1 MSTNYNILLKSE
13 KKLKSLI
20 LSFSLLAHDIH
31 RKLWIDSEKYADSNL
46 HIIFDNAE
54 RRLKRSK
61 DLEDELIDECIWTI
75 SKDDPRANHLRFIIS
90 IIYSTKDIS
99 RACDYAQSI
108 AKIIVRSHL
117 SQQIIST
124 FNPLKNLYLKYI
136 ENIIKLSETKSD
148 NKADS
153 FDELNIE
160 FESEYEKFLKI
171 IRKNYEND
179 DVVQYQVIQ
188 ISRLIFSVV
197 EKLQSVFLIIFFS
210 KNQLKTQTLEMSIN
224 KK

>member
-13 KKLKSLI
+13 KKLKNLI
-20 LSFSLLAHDIH
+20 LSFTLLAHEIH
-31 RKLWIDSEKYADSNL
+31 KKLWIDAEKYVDSNL

-61 DLEDELIDECIWTI
+61 DLEDELLDECIWTI

-99 RACDYAQSI
+99 RACEYAQSI

-117 SQQIIST
+117 SQNIINT
-124 FNPLKNLYLKYI
+124 LNPLKELYLKYI
-136 ENIIKLSETKSD
+136 EDVIKLSESKLE
-148 NKADS
+148 NKIDF
-153 FDELNIE
+153 FDEMNIE
-160 FESEYEKFLKI
+160 FESEYEKFLKV

-188 ISRLIFSVV
+188 ISRLIFSVI
-197 EKLQSVFLIIFFS
+197 EKIQSVFLIIFFS
-210 KNQLKTQTLEMSIN
+210 KNQLKTQTLEIS

>member
-13 KKLKSLI
+13 KKLKNLI
-20 LSFSLLAHDIH
+20 LSFTILAHEIH
-31 RKLWIDSEKYADSNL
+31 KKLWIDSEKYVDSNL

-54 RRLKRSK
+54 KRLKRSK
-61 DLEDELIDECIWTI
+61 DLEDELLDECIWTI

-99 RACDYAQSI
+99 RASEYAQSI

-117 SQQIIST
+117 SQNIIKT
-124 FNPLKNLYLKYI
+124 LEPLKGLYLKYI
-136 ENIIKLSETKSD
+136 EDVIKLSESNLE
-148 NKADS
+148 NKIDS
-153 FDELNIE
+153 FDELNNE

-171 IRKNYEND
+171 IRKSYEND

-188 ISRLIFSVV
+188 ISRLIFSVF
-197 EKLQSVFLIIFFS
+197 EKVQSVFSIIFFS
-210 KNQLKTQTLEMSIN
+210 KNQFKTQSLEISR
-224 KK
+224 K

>member
-13 KKLKSLI
+13 KKLKNLI
-20 LSFSLLAHDIH
+20 LSFTLLAHEIH
-31 RKLWIDSEKYADSNL
+31 KKLWIDAEKYVDSNL

-61 DLEDELIDECIWTI
+61 DLEDELLDECIWTI

-99 RACDYAQSI
+99 RACEYAQSI

-117 SQQIIST
+117 SQNIINT
-124 FNPLKNLYLKYI
+124 LNPLKELYLKYI
-136 ENIIKLSETKSD
+136 EDVIKLSESKLE
-148 NKADS
+148 NKIDS
-153 FDELNIE
+153 FDEMNIE
-160 FESEYEKFLKI
+160 FESEYEKFLKV

-188 ISRLIFSVV
+188 ISRLIFSVI
-197 EKLQSVFLIIFFS
+197 EKIQSVFLIIFFS
-210 KNQLKTQTLEMSIN
+210 KNQLKTQTLEIS

>member
-1 MSTNYNILLKSE
+1 MSTNYNILIKSE

-31 RKLWIDSEKYADSNL
+31 RKLWVDAEKYANTNL
-46 HIIFDNAE
+46 HMVFDNAE

-61 DLEDELIDECIWTI
+61 DLEDELIDECIWII
-75 SKDDPRANHLRFIIS
+75 SKDNPRANHLRFIIS

-99 RACDYAQSI
+99 RSCDYAQSI

-117 SQQIIST
+117 SQQIINT
-124 FNPLKNLYLKYI
+124 FTPLKNLYLKYI
-136 ENIIKLSETKSD
+136 ENIIKLSESKIDNKSD
-148 NKADS
+148 A
-153 FDELNIE
+153 FDELNVE

-171 IRKNYEND
+171 IRKSYDND

-188 ISRLIFSVV
+188 ISRLIFSVI

-210 KNQLKTQTLEMSIN
+210 KNQLKTQTLEMSI
-224 KK
+224 KKQ

>member
-13 KKLKSLI
+13 KKLKNLI
-20 LSFSLLAHDIH
+20 LSFTLFAHEIH
-31 RKLWIDSEKYADSNL
+31 KKLWIDAEKYVDSNL

-54 RRLKRSK
+54 KRLKRSK
-61 DLEDELIDECIWTI
+61 DLEDELLDECIWTI

-99 RACDYAQSI
+99 RACEYAQSI

-117 SQQIIST
+117 SQNIIKT
-124 FNPLKNLYLKYI
+124 LKPLKELYLKYI
-136 ENIIKLSETKSD
+136 EDVIKLSESNLE
-148 NKADS
+148 NKIDS

-188 ISRLIFSVV
+188 ISRLIFSVI
-197 EKLQSVFLIIFFS
+197 EKIQSVFLIIFFS
-210 KNQLKTQTLEMSIN
+210 KNQFKTQTLELT